1 MSGIIYRAGAGAIL
15 QQMRL
20 DAYSNNLAN
29 VGTVGFKSDQP
40 VFRFHKPEVEPDVE
54 DGPAPRITPYAPNL
68 EYVTN
73 FAPGPIQKTGNTLDV
88 AIVGKGFFEIQT
100 AEGPQ
105 YSRNGRFSINEA
117 GVLTN
122 SDGWPVM
129 GSGGEITIDGSRV
142 EFSDNGEI
150 AVDGEIVDALRV
162 VDFQEP
168 YNLKKADNGNFI
180 PGAEDILAQEV
191 ENATISQGSVETSN
205 VNAIR
210 TMTQMIELLR
220 VFQSYQKVIR
230 AADDTTAKTINE
242 VGKPV

>member
-20 DAYSNNLAN
+20 DAYANNLAN

-40 VFRFHKPEVEPDVE
+40 VFRFDKPKESPDATAFE
-54 DGPAPRITPYAPNL
+54 TPHLSPYAPNL
-68 EYVTN
+68 QYVTD
-73 FAPGPIQKTGNTLDV
+73 FSSGPIQKTGNPLDV
-88 AIVGKGFFEIQT
+88 AIFSNGFFEIQT
-100 AEGPQ
+100 AEGAQ
-105 YSRNGRFSINEA
+105 YSRNGRFSINGE

-122 SDGWPVM
+122 ADGWPVM
-129 GSGGEITIDGSRV
+129 GNSGEITIDGSRV
-142 EFSDNGEI
+142 EISQSGEI

-162 VDFQEP
+162 VNFPEP

-180 PGAEDILAQEV
+180 PGADDVLAQEV
-191 ENATISQGSVETSN
+191 ENANVTQGAVETSN

-242 VGKPV
+242 VGNPV

>member
-20 DAYSNNLAN
+20 DAYANNLAN

-40 VFRFHKPEVEPDVE
+40 VFRFDKPHEPAE
-54 DGPAPRITPYAPNL
+54 ATASQTPHLSPYAPNL
-68 EYVTN
+68 QYVTD
-73 FAPGPIQKTGNTLDV
+73 FTSGPIQETGNPLDV
-88 AIVGKGFFEIQT
+88 AILGKGFFEIQT
-100 AEGPQ
+100 AEGAQ
-105 YSRNGRFSINEA
+105 YSRNGRFSINEE

-142 EFSDNGEI
+142 EISQSGEI
-150 AVDGEIVDALRV
+150 TVDGETVDALRV
-162 VDFQEP
+162 VDFPEP

-180 PGAEDILAQEV
+180 PGADDVSAREV
-191 ENATISQGSVETSN
+191 EQAVLSQGAVETSN
-205 VNAIR
+205 VNTIR